1 MRQPRFVAFILA
13 YSSWLLSYNQL
24 YLALPVEIQRSGGR
38 EQDLAPLFMLASLLI
53 ITLQLPL
60 ARFARRM
67 GAVRILPVGFL
78 LLSASFASVAL
89 FAAAPPAEG
98 WLRLMPAA
106 GFVTL
111 LTLGQMLL
119 VPAAKD
125 LIPLFAEESTLGA
138 HYGALATA
146 GGCAVL
152 AGNLLLGHLLDQA
165 LIPSPQAVYPLA
177 SAGAVSAV
185 QRRRPAGDLS
195 PAGGN
200 MTQSG

>member
-1 MRQPRFVAFILA
+1 
-13 YSSWLLSYNQL
+13 
-24 YLALPVEIQRSGGR
+24 
-38 EQDLAPLFMLASLLI
+38 MLASLLI

-111 LTLGQMLL
+111 L
-119 VPAAKD
+119 AR
-125 LIPLFAEESTLGA
+125 
-138 HYGALATA
+138 
-146 GGCAVL
+146 CC
-152 AGNLLLGHLLDQA
+152 
-165 LIPSPQAVYPLA
+165 
-177 SAGAVSAV
+177 
-185 QRRRPAGDLS
+185 
-195 PAGGN
+195 
-200 MTQSG
+200 